1 VELALLL
8 GCVPNPRG
16 MAIGIRLDLF
26 QERTRRIWPADR
38 RGAGEPGLLQA
49 FDRWIHVAHPNPER
63 KGCPGKSVLLA
74 LALTR
79 EKFEDEYT
87 LTHIGHCAACLD
99 DLKQIKRELTAAGS
113 SR

>member
-1 VELALLL
+1 MNWEQVKT
-8 GCVPNPRG
+8 GPG
-16 MAIGIRLDLF
+16 GSDL
-26 QERTRRIWPADR
+26 PSDV
-38 RGAGEPGLLQA
+38 EPGESELIQA

-63 KGCPGKSVLLA
+63 KGCPGKSVLMALA
-74 LALTR
+74 LAK

-87 LTHIGHCAACLD
+87 LNHIGRCAACLD

>member
-1 VELALLL
+1 MNWEEFKSGRGGSDLPTDVE
-8 GCVPNPRG
+8 P
-16 MAIGIRLDLF
+16 
-26 QERTRRIWPADR
+26 
-38 RGAGEPGLLQA
+38 GEPELLRA

-63 KGCPGKSVLLA
+63 EGCPRKSILMALA
-74 LALTR
+74 LAK

-99 DLKQIKRELTAAGS
+99 ELKQIKRELTAAGS